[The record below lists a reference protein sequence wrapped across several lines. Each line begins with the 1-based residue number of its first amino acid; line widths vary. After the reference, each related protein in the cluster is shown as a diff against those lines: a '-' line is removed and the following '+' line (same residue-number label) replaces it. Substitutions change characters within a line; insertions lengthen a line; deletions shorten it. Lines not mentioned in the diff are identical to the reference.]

1 MTLRLTSLTTL
12 SIAFSIDGCWRL
24 VADHPPGSHRSLAC
38 LPGVSA
44 GIPRV
49 RTRFDDYFGKSGN
62 LETSLVDGEQAT
74 DIASFRALAPLFLQS
89 PDSPTFHLNPAMH
102 REVY

>member
-1 MTLRLTSLTTL
+1 MGALDLRE
-12 SIAFSIDGCWRL
+12 
-24 VADHPPGSHRSLAC
+24 HPYFQGSTNQQSC
-38 LPGVSA
+38 CDVSA

-49 RTRFDDYFGKSGN
+49 RTRFDDFFGKSGN